1 MTLKEF
7 AEMLYNREYG
17 NEITK
22 EEEQLAKELGFVVVF
37 GYSDDN
43 IEFRGAVDEEIGL
56 YESGEIGNELLPAPI
71 FADLFP
77 EDIGCTWAFGTSLPH
92 EEFHVFEGDYLYCV
106 GIVCD
111 VNTKPVT
118 NGDRIRAMSD
128 EELASFLW
136 NFDVDKHSLED
147 NCGNIGICTTR
158 KLEEWLK
165 QLAEVDGE
173 HW

>member
-7 AEMLYNREYG
+7 AEMLDNREYG

-56 YESGEIGNELLPAPI
+56 YESGEIGNELLPKSI
-71 FADLFP
+71 FAELFP

-92 EEFHVFEGDYLYCV
+92 EEFHVFEGEYLYCV

-111 VNTKPVT
+111 INTKPKPMS
-118 NGDRIRAMSD
+118 NGDRIRAMTD
-128 EELASFLW
+128 EELAEL
-136 NFDVDKHSLED
+136 LEWYGLCEHIKD
-147 NCGNIGICTTR
+147 NYYEICETRGACGGCVLN
-158 KLEEWLK
+158 WLK
-165 QLAEVDGE
+165 QPAEQQ
-173 HW
+173 

>member
-7 AEMLYNREYG
+7 AKMLDNREYG

-56 YESGEIGNELLPAPI
+56 YESGKIGNELLPKPI

-77 EDIGCTWAFGTSLPH
+77 EDIGCTWAFGTSLTH
-92 EEFHVFEGDYLYCV
+92 KEFHVFEGEYLYCV

-111 VNTKPVT
+111 VNTKPKPMT
-118 NGDRIRAMSD
+118 NGDRIRSMTD
-128 EELASFLW
+128 EELAEFIL
-136 NFDVDKHSLED
+136 DKRENGTCFNNKCYYYD
-147 NCGNIGICTTR
+147 PNKGCDDCT
-158 KLEEWLK
+158 LEWLK
-165 QLAEVDGE
+165 QPVR
-173 HW
+173 